1 MRGRSSRDG
10 GRDASGMTD
19 SRAAGDG
26 STLKAASPGTAPVAE
41 GSAAAVR
48 RHRRAFLQGAAASAT
63 AAVAAPAIAQSGP
76 SVRWRLQSS
85 FPKSLDT
92 LFGAAQMFCERIDR
106 LTGGRFQIR
115 PFAAGEIVGGLQ
127 VLDAVQNGTI
137 EMGHTASY
145 YYIGRNRALAFDTA
159 VPFGL
164 NARQQNAWMYY
175 GGGLELMRE
184 VMREF
189 NVMSFPAGNTGT
201 QMGGWFR
208 REIRTLKDMQGLRFR
223 IPGLAGEMLARIGV
237 LPQVIAPADIYSSL
251 ERGTIDATEF
261 VGPYDDEKLGF
272 AKVTKFYY
280 YPGFWEG
287 GAQLSMYVGL
297 KEWEKLPREFQQA
310 IDVASAEIN
319 VNMLAEYDAKNPP
332 ALARIQ
338 KTGVQVRSFPADVM
352 AAAQKAAFQIYDEEA
367 AKNPS
372 FAKIYANWRAFRDAQ
387 HAWHRTAD
395 LSFDSFVLTNPL
407 GAPAPAG
414 PAAPAK
420 K

>member
-1 MRGRSSRDG
+1 MQGKKAG
-10 GRDASGMTD
+10 PA
-19 SRAAGDG
+19 RAGSAGEVN
-26 STLKAASPGTAPVAE
+26 LPGTVTVSPAD
-41 GSAAAVR
+41 STAAAIR
-48 RHRRAFLQGAAASAT
+48 RHRRAFLQGAAAATT

-76 SVRWRLQSS
+76 AVRWRMQSS

-92 LFGAAQMFCERIDR
+92 LFGAAQMFCERIER
-106 LTGGRFQIR
+106 LTSGRFQIR

-175 GGGLELMRE
+175 GGGLDLTRELL
-184 VMREF
+184 REF
-189 NVMSFPAGNTGT
+189 NVIHFPAGNTGT

-208 REIRTLKDMQGLRFR
+208 REIRSLKDMQGLRFR
-223 IPGLAGEMLARIGV
+223 IPGLAGEMLSRIGV

-319 VNMLAEYDAKNPP
+319 VNMLAEYDAKNPA

-338 KTGVQVRSFPADVM
+338 KTGVQVRPFPVDVM
-352 AAAQKAAFQIYDEEA
+352 QAAQKAAFAMFDEDA

-372 FAKIYANWRAFRDAQ
+372 FAKVYANWRAFRDAQ
-387 HAWHRTAD
+387 HSWHRTAD
-395 LSFDSFVLTNPL
+395 LTFDTFVMTNPL
-407 GAPAPAG
+407 SGAP
-414 PAAPAK
+414 K

>member
-1 MRGRSSRDG
+1 MRGRSGRESG
-10 GRDASGMTD
+10 GDAGIERVD
-19 SRAAGDG
+19 RAAGEDDCVDAAGLAPG
-26 STLKAASPGTAPVAE
+26 SVE

-48 RHRRAFLQGAAASAT
+48 RHRRAFLQGAAGAAT
-63 AAVAAPAIAQSGP
+63 AAVTAPAIAQSGP

-106 LTGGRFQIR
+106 LTSGRFQIR

-189 NVMSFPAGNTGT
+189 NVMHFPAGNTGT

-208 REIRTLKDMQGLRFR
+208 REIRSLKDMQGLRFR
-223 IPGLAGEMLARIGV
+223 IPGLAGEMLSRIGV

-338 KTGVQVRSFPADVM
+338 KTGVQVRAFPADVM
-352 AAAQKAAFQIYDEEA
+352 DAAQKAAFQLYDEEA

-372 FAKIYANWRAFRDAQ
+372 FAKIYANWRAFRES
-387 HAWHRTAD
+387 HHSWHRTAD
-395 LSFDSFVLTNPL
+395 QSYDTFVLNNPQ
-407 GAPAPAG
+407 GATPPATPAR
-414 PAAPAK
+414 K
-420 K
+420 

>member
-1 MRGRSSRDG
+1 MNQPT
-10 GRDASGMTD
+10 ASYPID
-19 SRAAGDG
+19 V
-26 STLKAASPGTAPVAE
+26 KP
-41 GSAAAVR
+41 AAATDAPSASDGTGATAGSR
-48 RHRRAFLQGAAASAT
+48 RGFLTGAAASVAAAT
-63 AAVAAPAIAQSGP
+63 TAIIGAPAIAQTTP
-76 SVRWRLQSS
+76 AVRWRMQSS

-106 LTGGRFQIR
+106 LTSGRFQIR

-175 GGGLELMRE
+175 GGGMELIRELMRE
-184 VMREF
+184 Y
-189 NVMSFPAGNTGT
+189 NIMSFPAGNTGT

-208 REIRTLKDMQGLRFR
+208 REIRTLKDMEGLRFR
-223 IPGLAGEMLARIGV
+223 IPGLAGEMLSRIGV
-237 LPQVIAPADIYSSL
+237 LPQVIAPADIYPAL

-261 VGPYDDEKLGF
+261 VGPYDDERLGL

-338 KTGVQVRSFPADVM
+338 KTGVQVRAFPVEVM
-352 AAAQKAAFQIYDEEA
+352 QAAQKAAFAMYDEEA

-372 FAKIYANWRAFRDAQ
+372 FAKIYANWRAFREAQ
-387 HAWHRTAD
+387 HSWHRTAD
-395 LSFDSFVLTNPL
+395 LTYDSFVLNNPV
-407 GAPAPAG
+407 A
-414 PAAPAK
+414 AK

>member
-1 MRGRSSRDG
+1 MQGDSDNRNGRGTVSIEGAAHDGTTADG
-10 GRDASGMTD
+10 G
-19 SRAAGDG
+19 AAQATGH
-26 STLKAASPGTAPVAE
+26 AAT
-41 GSAAAVR
+41 AAALR
-48 RHRRAFLQGAAASAT
+48 RQRRAFLQGADASAT
-63 AAVAAPAIAQSGP
+63 VVAAAPAIAQSGP

-106 LTGGRFQIR
+106 LTSGRFQIR

-145 YYIGRNRALAFDTA
+145 YYIGRNRSLAFDTA

-164 NARQQNAWMYY
+164 TARQQTAWMYY

-189 NVMSFPAGNTGT
+189 NVMNFPAGSTGT

-208 REIRTLKDMQGLRFR
+208 REIRSLKDMQGLRFR
-223 IPGLAGEMLARIGV
+223 IPGLAGEMLSRIGV

-338 KTGVQVRSFPADVM
+338 KTGVQVRPFPVDVM
-352 AAAQKAAFQIYDEEA
+352 VAAQKAAFQIYDEEA

-395 LSFDSFVLTNPL
+395 LSFDSFVLNNPP
-407 GAPAPAG
+407 GAPAASNAPAT
-414 PAAPAK
+414 PAK

>member
-1 MRGRSSRDG
+1 MSA
-10 GRDASGMTD
+10 DAKRPAVPS
-19 SRAAGDG
+19 
-26 STLKAASPGTAPVAE
+26 GTAPE
-41 GSAAAVR
+41 SAAAAAAPATGR
-48 RHRRAFLQGAAASAT
+48 RRAFLRGAAAAST

-76 SVRWRLQSS
+76 AVRWRLQSS

-92 LFGAAQMFCERIDR
+92 LFGAAQMFCERIER

-127 VLDAVQNGTI
+127 VLDAVQNGTV
-137 EMGHTASY
+137 EVGHTASY
-145 YYIGRNRALAFDTA
+145 YYIGRNRTLAFDTA

-164 NARQQNAWMYY
+164 NARQHNAWMYY
-175 GGGLELMRE
+175 GGGLQLMRE

-189 NVMSFPAGNTGT
+189 NIINFPAGNTGT

-208 REIRTLKDMQGLRFR
+208 REIRTLKDMEGLRFR
-223 IPGLAGEMLARIGV
+223 IPGLAGEMLSRIGV
-237 LPQVIAPADIYSSL
+237 LPQTIAPADIYPSL

-261 VGPYDDEKLGF
+261 VGPYDDEKLGL

-287 GAQLSMYVGL
+287 GAGLSIYVGL

-319 VNMLAEYDAKNPP
+319 LNMLAEYDAKNPA
-332 ALARIQ
+332 ALARIA
-338 KTGVQVRSFPADVM
+338 KTGVQIRAFPAEVM
-352 AAAQKAAFQIYDEEA
+352 QAAQKAAFQIYDDEA

-372 FAKIYANWRAFRDAQ
+372 FAKVYANWRAFRDAQ

-395 LSFDSFVLTNPL
+395 LTFDNFVMAN
-407 GAPAPAG
+407 PAP
-414 PAAPAK
+414 PRRQP
-420 K
+420 

>member
-1 MRGRSSRDG
+1 MRGRSSSDG
-10 GRDASGMTD
+10 GRDAGGMTD
-19 SRAAGDG
+19 GRATGDG
-26 STLKAASPGTAPVAE
+26 STLNAASPGTAAATE
-41 GSAAAVR
+41 GSAAVVR

-106 LTGGRFQIR
+106 LTSGRFQIR

-189 NVMSFPAGNTGT
+189 NVMNFPAGNTGT

-338 KTGVQVRSFPADVM
+338 KTGVQVRPFPPDVM

-387 HAWHRTAD
+387 HTWHRTAD
-395 LSFDSFVLTNPL
+395 LSFDSFVLGNPL
-407 GAPAPAG
+407 GAPP
-414 PAAPAK
+414 PAK

>member
-1 MRGRSSRDG
+1 MSAHDDTRATPGRRRFMKTAGIAAAAAAGTAVLATPNVSRAQTTVFRFQSTWPQRDIFHEFAQDYAKKVNDMSAGRLRLDVLAAGAVVGAFQLIDGVSAGALDG
-10 GRDASGMTD
+10 GHGV
-19 SRAAGDG
+19 AGYWYG
-26 STLKAASPGTAPVAE
+26 KNKAASLFGTTAPF
-41 GSAAAVR
+41 GW
-48 RHRRAFLQGAAASAT
+48 T
-63 AAVAAPAIAQSGP
+63 ANELLGWI
-76 SVRWRLQSS
+76 
-85 FPKSLDT
+85 
-92 LFGAAQMFCERIDR
+92 
-106 LTGGRFQIR
+106 
-115 PFAAGEIVGGLQ
+115 
-127 VLDAVQNGTI
+127 
-137 EMGHTASY
+137 H
-145 YYIGRNRALAFDTA
+145 
-159 VPFGL
+159 
-164 NARQQNAWMYY
+164 Y
-175 GGGLELMRE
+175 GGGQALYDRLLKDILR
-184 VMREF
+184 V
-189 NVMSFPAGNTGT
+189 NVVSHFYGPMPSQPF
-201 QMGGWFR
+201 GWFR
-208 REIRTLKDMQGLRFR
+208 REIRSLKDMQGLRFR
-223 IPGLAGEMLARIGV
+223 IPGLAGEMLSRIGV

-338 KTGVQVRSFPADVM
+338 KTGVQVRPFPVDVM
-352 AAAQKAAFQIYDEEA
+352 VAAQKAAFQIYDEEA

-395 LSFDSFVLTNPL
+395 LSFDSFVLNNPL
-407 GAPAPAG
+407 GAPAASNA

>member
-1 MRGRSSRDG
+1 MKDSKLHSPGDDVRLG
-10 GRDASGMTD
+10 GTGD
-19 SRAAGDG
+19 AAGDG
-26 STLKAASPGTAPVAE
+26 AGTRRGFLGRAATSV
-41 GSAAAVR
+41 
-48 RHRRAFLQGAAASAT
+48 AAAST
-63 AAVAAPAIAQSGP
+63 AIIGAPAIAQSTP
-76 SVRWRLQSS
+76 TIRWRMQSS

-92 LFGAAQMFCERIDR
+92 LFGAAQMFCERVDK
-106 LTGGRFQIR
+106 LTSGRFQIR

-137 EMGHTASY
+137 EMGQTASY

-159 VPFGL
+159 VPFGM

-175 GGGLELMRE
+175 GGGLELIRE
-184 VMREF
+184 VMREY
-189 NVMSFPAGNTGT
+189 NIISFPAGNTGT

-208 REIRTLKDMQGLRFR
+208 REIRSLKDMEGLRFR

-237 LPQVIAPADIYSSL
+237 LPQVIAPADIYPAL

-261 VGPYDDEKLGF
+261 VGPYDDEKLGL

-297 KEWEKLPREFQQA
+297 KEWEKLPRDFQQA

-332 ALARIQ
+332 ALARIM
-338 KTGVQVRSFPADVM
+338 KTGVQVRAFPTDVM
-352 AAAQKAAFQIYDEEA
+352 QAAQKAAFAIFDEES
-367 AKNPS
+367 AKNPQ
-372 FAKIYANWRAFRDAQ
+372 FAKIYANWRAFREAQ
-387 HAWHRTAD
+387 HSWHRTAD
-395 LSFDSFVLTNPL
+395 LSFDNFVLNNPL
-407 GAPAPAG
+407 SASAPAPA
-414 PAAPAK
+414 K

>member
-1 MRGRSSRDG
+1 MKRRDFL
-10 GRDASGMTD
+10 TK
-19 SRAAGDG
+19 AG
-26 STLKAASPGTAPVAE
+26 A
-41 GSAAAVR
+41 
-48 RHRRAFLQGAAASAT
+48 GAAAAGALAT
-63 AAVAAPAIAQSGP
+63 PVVAKAQAAAPTIQ
-76 SVRWRLQSS
+76 WRLASS
-85 FPKSLDT
+85 FPKSLDI
-92 LFGAAQMFCERIDR
+92 LYGAAEHFARRVGEI
-106 LTGGRFQIR
+106 TGGKFTIR
-115 PFAAGEIVGGLQ
+115 AHAAGELMPPLQ
-127 VLDAVQNGTI
+127 VMDAVQAGTV
-137 EMGHTASY
+137 ECGQTASY

-223 IPGLAGEMLARIGV
+223 IPGLAGEMLSRIGV

>member
-1 MRGRSSRDG
+1 M
-10 GRDASGMTD
+10 
-19 SRAAGDG
+19 
-26 STLKAASPGTAPVAE
+26 
-41 GSAAAVR
+41 AAATTP
-48 RHRRAFLQGAAASAT
+48 FIG
-63 AAVAAPAIAQSGP
+63 APAFAQTTTP
-76 SVRWRLQSS
+76 AVRWRMQSS

-92 LFGAAQMFCERIDR
+92 LFGAAQMFCERVER

-137 EMGHTASY
+137 EVGHTASY

-159 VPFGL
+159 LPFGL

-175 GGGLELMRE
+175 GNGLELMRDLF
-184 VMREF
+184 RDF
-189 NVMSFPAGNTGT
+189 NIVSFPAGNTGT

-208 REIRTLKDMQGLRFR
+208 REIRSLKDMEGLRFR
-223 IPGLAGEMLARIGV
+223 IPGLAGEMLSRIGV
-237 LPQVIAPADIYSSL
+237 LPQVIAPADIYPAL

-261 VGPYDDEKLGF
+261 VGPYDDEKLGL
-272 AKVTKFYY
+272 AKVTRFYY

-287 GAQLSMYVGL
+287 GAQLSIYVGL

-319 VNMLAEYDAKNPP
+319 INMLAEYDAKNPA

-338 KTGVQVRSFPADVM
+338 RTGVQVRPFPVDVM
-352 AAAQKAAFQIYDEEA
+352 QAAQKAAFAIYDEES
-367 AKNPS
+367 AKNPA

-387 HAWHRTAD
+387 HSWHRTAE
-395 LSFDSFVLTNPL
+395 LAYDSFVLNNAP
-407 GAPAPAG
+407 GAVTAPTPAPS
-414 PAAPAK
+414 K

>member
-1 MRGRSSRDG
+1 MRGRSSREG
-10 GRDASGMTD
+10 GRDAGGMTD
-19 SRAAGDG
+19 GRAAGDG
-26 STLKAASPGTAPVAE
+26 STLNAAGPVTAAAAE
-41 GSAAAVR
+41 GSAAVVR

-106 LTGGRFQIR
+106 LTSGRFQIR

-145 YYIGRNRALAFDTA
+145 YYIGRNRSLAFDTA

-189 NVMSFPAGNTGT
+189 NVMNFPAGNTGT

-223 IPGLAGEMLARIGV
+223 IPGLAGEMLSRIGV

-338 KTGVQVRSFPADVM
+338 KTGVQVRPFPADVM

-407 GAPAPAG
+407 GAPAAPG
-414 PAAPAK
+414 APAK

>member
-1 MRGRSSRDG
+1 MAGNG
-10 GRDASGMTD
+10 GRDADIAVEGQHTADRPAGPAMSGD
-19 SRAAGDG
+19 DGASAG
-26 STLKAASPGTAPVAE
+26 
-41 GSAAAVR
+41 AAVR
-48 RHRRAFLQGAAASAT
+48 SHRRAFLQGAAASAT

-85 FPKSLDT
+85 FPKSMDN
-92 LFGAAQMFCERIDR
+92 LFGAAQMFCERVDR
-106 LTGGRFQIR
+106 LTGGRFHIR

-145 YYIGRNRALAFDTA
+145 YYTGRNRALAFDTA

-175 GGGLELMRE
+175 GGGLELVRELMRD
-184 VMREF
+184 F

-208 REIRTLKDMQGLRFR
+208 REIRSMKDMQGLRFR
-223 IPGLAGEMLARIGV
+223 IPGLAGEMLSRIGV
-237 LPQVIAPADIYSSL
+237 LPQVIAPSEIYPAL
-251 ERGTIDATEF
+251 ERGTIDATELT
-261 VGPYDDEKLGF
+261 GPYDDEKLGL
-272 AKVTKFYY
+272 AKVAKFYY

-297 KEWEKLPREFQQA
+297 KEWEKLPREYQQA
-310 IDVASAEIN
+310 IDVASAE
-319 VNMLAEYDAKNPP
+319 VNIRMLAEYDARNPA
-332 ALARIQ
+332 ALARIR
-338 KTGVQVRSFPADVM
+338 KSGVQVLPFPPDVM
-352 AAAQKAAFQIYDEEA
+352 AAAQKAAFRMFDEES

-387 HAWHRTAD
+387 HSWHRTAE
-395 LSFDSFVLTNPL
+395 LSYDNFVLTHPV
-407 GAPAPAG
+407 GAPQP
-414 PAAPAK
+414 PAPAK

>member
-1 MRGRSSRDG
+1 MRGRSSREG
-10 GRDASGMTD
+10 GRDAGGMTD
-19 SRAAGDG
+19 GRAAGDG
-26 STLKAASPGTAPVAE
+26 STLSAAGPGTVVAAE
-41 GSAAAVR
+41 DSAAAVR

-106 LTGGRFQIR
+106 LTSGRFQIR

-145 YYIGRNRALAFDTA
+145 YYIGRNRSLAFDTA

-189 NVMSFPAGNTGT
+189 NVMNFPAGNTGT

-223 IPGLAGEMLARIGV
+223 IPGLAGEMLSRIGV

-287 GAQLSMYVGL
+287 GAQLSMFVGM

-338 KTGVQVRSFPADVM
+338 KTGVQVRPFPPDVM

-407 GAPAPAG
+407 GAPAA

>member
-1 MRGRSSRDG
+1 MA
-10 GRDASGMTD
+10 DASSK
-19 SRAAGDG
+19 SRARTAAPTATADA
-26 STLKAASPGTAPVAE
+26 TPKAPS
-41 GSAAAVR
+41 R
-48 RHRRAFLQGAAASAT
+48 RRALLRGAAAASG
-63 AAVAAPAIAQSGP
+63 AVLAAPAIAQTTP
-76 SVRWRLQSS
+76 AVRWRLQSS

-92 LFGAAQMFCERIDR
+92 LFGAAQMFCERVER
-106 LTGGRFQIR
+106 LTSGRFQIR

-145 YYIGRNRALAFDTA
+145 FFIGRNRALAFDTA

-184 VMREF
+184 QLREF
-189 NVMSFPAGNTGT
+189 NIMSFPAGNTGT

-208 REIRTLKDMQGLRFR
+208 REIRNLKDLEGLRFR
-223 IPGLAGEMLARIGV
+223 IPGLAGEMLSRLGV
-237 LPQVIAPADIYSSL
+237 LPQTIAPADIYPSL

-287 GAQLSMYVGL
+287 SAQLSMYVGM

-319 VNMLAEYDAKNPP
+319 VNMLAEYDAKNPA
-332 ALARIQ
+332 ALLRII
-338 KTGVQVRSFPADVM
+338 KTGVQVRAFPVDVM
-352 AAAQKAAFQIYDEEA
+352 QAAQKAAFAIYDEES
-367 AKNPS
+367 AKSPA

-395 LSFDSFVLTNPL
+395 NTFDSFVLNN
-407 GAPAPAG
+407 
-414 PAAPAK
+414 AAPAAAPLSQK